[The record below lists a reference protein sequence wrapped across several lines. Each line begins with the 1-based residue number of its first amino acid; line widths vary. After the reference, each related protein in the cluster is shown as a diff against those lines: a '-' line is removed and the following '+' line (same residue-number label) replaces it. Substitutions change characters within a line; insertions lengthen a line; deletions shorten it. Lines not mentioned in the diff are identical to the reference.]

1 MDYLHFT
8 LVSEGTTDESLV
20 PILQWAVQEQDV
32 LVAEGYFARWDL
44 LPKRPSTVVE
54 KIIAGLSLQDCD
66 LLFVHRDADSEDPTS
81 RREEIERA
89 LFEARAAGK
98 FSVPAVPVI
107 PIQETEAWL
116 LLDENAIRRAANN
129 PNGKND
135 LSLPAR
141 HQIEQI
147 TDAKAELK
155 RVLRQATEHRGRRLK
170 KFDPDSAKRRIVNHM
185 SDFKLLRQLAAF
197 RHLEADLAALSA
209 NGWLR

>member
-1 MDYLHFT
+1 MDYLRFT

-44 LPKRPSTVVE
+44 LPKRPSTVAE
-54 KIIAGLSLQDCD
+54 KIVAGLSLQECD
-66 LLFVHRDADSEDPTS
+66 LLFVHRDADNEDPTS
-81 RREEIERA
+81 RREEFKRA
-89 LFEARAAGK
+89 LFEARASGE

-129 PNGKND
+129 PSGKND

-141 HQIEQI
+141 HHIEQI
-147 TDAKAELK
+147 KDPNAELK
-155 RVLRQATEHRGRRLK
+155 RALRQATEYGPRRLK
-170 KFDPDSAKRRIVNHM
+170 KFDPDSAMMRIVNHM
-185 SDFKLLRQLAAF
+185 SDFKPLRQLAAF
-197 RHLEADLAALSA
+197 RQLEADLAALHA